1 MEIYRKLPLVPRRI
15 VDKYHI
21 NLRRKFSLENAERLI
36 EYCNINDRDKIMEL
50 LSNGMDLNM
59 ALYKDCYPLRHALL
73 NIIVNPEMVEFL
85 LINGA
90 DPNLTSSESQR
101 SNLST
106 AVLRRC
112 FQSSKLLLK
121 YGADVNVV
129 SKDTNYTPLYIAVLL
144 RDKDIIRECLKYGAN
159 NDIFSKAGM
168 TAKNLAVFLND
179 PEMCE
184 IFEEE
189 N

>member
-1 MEIYRKLPLVPRRI
+1 MDIYRKLPLVPRRI
-15 VDKYHI
+15 VDKFHI
-21 NLRRKFSLENAERLI
+21 SLRRQFSTDNAERLI
-36 EYCNINDRDKIMEL
+36 DYCNDNNKDSIIDL

-59 ALYKDCYPLRHALL
+59 ALYKDCYPLRHVLL
-73 NIIVNPEMVEFL
+73 NIVVNPEMVEFL
-85 LINGA
+85 LSNGA
-90 DPNLTSSESQR
+90 DPNLTSSGSQR

-112 FQSSKLLLK
+112 FQSAKLLLR
-121 YGADVNVV
+121 YGADVNTV

-144 RDKDIIRECLKYGAN
+144 RDKDIMRECLKYGAN
-159 NDIFSKAGM
+159 KDIYSKAGM